1 MLFIKSSRD
10 DPFFPARFDV
20 TCRRKRSEDFFWASC
35 LHVSPILQV
44 GIWLHR
50 YGFEFEQLPKVLI
63 NYYLKSLMT
72 DGGDDDIFCLQ
83 HQGIT
88 GFTHRPPR
96 WQGLRPVTSENR
108 SEGETRG
115 EYVG

>member
-1 MLFIKSSRD
+1 MCFLLNRAGTIRSSLLD
-10 DPFFPARFDV
+10 LMSHAGENAQKISSGHLACMFL
-20 TCRRKRSEDFFWASC
+20 RSYRS
-35 LHVSPILQV
+35 
-44 GIWLHR
+44 
-50 YGFEFEQLPKVLI
+50 GFGCIDMALLPKVLI

-115 EYVG
+115 EHVG